1 LTKTL
6 VEEAGD
12 TAGPCERQR
21 PRWRCLTPP
30 SGRRRH
36 PCAINIVPS
45 KNEFSLACSD
55 SWHHQPHHHCAV
67 GSLCMNATIGTT
79 VMHAL
84 GKHSR
89 ESSSAIPPWHRRH
102 LVVGERRLGA
112 TSYASVSGALTY
124 ARPLPATPPPPAA
137 PPRHRQHS
145 PNRNCCHRAQ
155 RTPTPQGGRR
165 AGRSTCRGRGK
176 FVIRHSTTQGLRIS

>member
-1 LTKTL
+1 MGFHLHVQTVGITSRL
-6 VEEAGD
+6 
-12 TAGPCERQR
+12 
-21 PRWRCLTPP
+21 PP
-30 SGRRRH
+30 LCCWEPLH
-36 PCAINIVPS
+36 ECHH
-45 KNEFSLACSD
+45 
-55 SWHHQPHHHCAV
+55 WHHRD
-67 GSLCMNATIGTT
+67 
-79 VMHAL
+79 AL

-145 PNRNCCHRAQ
+145 PNRNYCHRAQ

-165 AGRSTCRGRGK
+165 AGRSTRRGRGK
-176 FVIRHSTTQGLRIS
+176 FVIVTRLLEAEVNLLFVTRLLEA

>member
-12 TAGPCERQR
+12 TAGPCKRQR

-112 TSYASVSGALTY
+112 TSYASVSGALTPSRY
-124 ARPLPATPPPPAA
+124 QPRHHRRPHHQDTANTLQTETTATGPNG
-137 PPRHRQHS
+137 PRHRKEDAVPAEAPAEAEVNLLS
-145 PNRNCCHRAQ
+145 SLDYSRPR
-155 RTPTPQGGRR
+155 
-165 AGRSTCRGRGK
+165 
-176 FVIRHSTTQGLRIS
+176 